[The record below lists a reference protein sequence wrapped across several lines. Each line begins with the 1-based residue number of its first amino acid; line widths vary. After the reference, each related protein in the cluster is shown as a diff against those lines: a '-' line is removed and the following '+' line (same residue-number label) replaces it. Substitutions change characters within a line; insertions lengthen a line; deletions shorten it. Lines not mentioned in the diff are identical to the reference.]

1 MTRNPLTDDDARLP
15 GGPLPGAPLDDAL
28 AALPRDV
35 PPARDL
41 WSGIEAQLEPAARD
55 APPATR
61 RNPWGW
67 QLAAA
72 VMLVAAS
79 SLITAAL
86 LRRDDAPQV
95 AEAPVAPLQPA
106 AAQALP
112 AAFGPSHRLSP
123 EYELAHRQLSAM
135 LQERIGRMPAS
146 ARGKLEDNL
155 AQLRRAADAIN
166 EALAGQPGDPLLEE
180 LLLST
185 YQEEL
190 AVLAAANQLT
200 AAGGPDP
207 QPDSNRMQL

>member
-1 MTRNPLTDDDARLP
+1 MTRHARFDQ
-15 GGPLPGAPLDDAL
+15 GERLDQAL
-28 AALPRDV
+28 ATLPRDV

-41 WSGIEAQLEPAARD
+41 WSGIEAQLEPATAGT
-55 APPATR
+55 ALATR
-61 RNPWGW
+61 RNPWAW

-72 VMLVAAS
+72 VVLVAAS
-79 SLITAAL
+79 SLITASL
-86 LRRDDAPQV
+86 VRRDAAPRV
-95 AEAPVAPLQPA
+95 AQAPVVPAPA
-106 AAQALP
+106 SADAQALP

-123 EYELAHRQLSAM
+123 EYENAHRQLTAM

-166 EALAGQPGDPLLEE
+166 QALAEEPGDPLLEE

-200 AAGGPDP
+200 AAGGPGP
-207 QPDSNRMQL
+207 QPDSSRMQL